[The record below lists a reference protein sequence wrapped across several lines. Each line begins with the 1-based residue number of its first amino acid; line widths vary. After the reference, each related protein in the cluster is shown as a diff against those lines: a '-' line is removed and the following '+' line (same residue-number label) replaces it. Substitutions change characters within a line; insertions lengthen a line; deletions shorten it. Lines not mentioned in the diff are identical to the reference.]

1 MFENKKNKNNEISSD
16 RNLSLVFDNTNDHAI
31 CLINKNGIIQNWNR
45 SAENLIGY
53 SKEYIIGKNYTILFS
68 REAIRRKFPEKAI
81 KIAEKNGLF
90 KSENICVKKEGNFFW
105 AGLTLNPVNIKSTN
119 KLLGFV
125 LIIEDISQRKESER
139 QKDEYIGIASHEL
152 RTPVSALSLYAELLA
167 ERLNLENDKKT
178 LQLFEDIKAQ
188 ISRMVN
194 LVEDLLVVNEIERN
208 KLSLYKKPFDIH
220 KLLKKVTHEFQG
232 STTTHKIILK
242 GKGIGKVIADPNR
255 ISQVLVNLIANGIKY
270 SPLNNKILVSLTKQ
284 KDKAIISVQ
293 DFGGGITKEEQKE
306 IFRKYFRSYNTG
318 KGNISGLGLGLY
330 ISKKIIDKHNEKMW
344 VKSKKGEGATFFFS
358 LCLS

>member
-1 MFENKKNKNNEISSD
+1 MLTNKITNKEYSSPG
-16 RNLSLVFDNTNDHAI
+16 NLSLVFDNTNDHAI

-45 SAENLIGY
+45 SAQNLTGY
-53 SKEYIIGKNYTILFS
+53 SKEYIVGRNYTILFS
-68 REAIRRKFPEKAI
+68 REALRRKMPQKAI
-81 KIAEKNGLF
+81 KIAEKTGLF

-105 AGLTLNPVNIKSTN
+105 AGLTLSPVRFKSNN

-152 RTPVSALSLYAELLA
+152 KTPVSALSLYAELLA
-167 ERLNLENDKKT
+167 DRLNLETDKKT

-188 ISRMVN
+188 IGRMVN

-208 KLSLYKKPFDIH
+208 KLSLYKKPFDVH
-220 KLLKKVTHEFQG
+220 KLLKKVAHDFQG
-232 STTTHKIILK
+232 ATTTHKITFK
-242 GKGIGKVIADPNR
+242 GKNVGKVIGDPNR

-270 SPLNNKILVSLTKQ
+270 SPLGNKILINLSKE
-284 KDKAIISVQ
+284 KGKAIISVQ
-293 DFGGGITKEEQKE
+293 DFGGGITKDEQKE
-306 IFRKYFRSYNTG
+306 IFRKYFRSYNSG

-330 ISKKIIDKHNEKMW
+330 ISKKIIDKHNERMW
-344 VKSKKGEGATFFFS
+344 VKSKKGQGATFYFS
-358 LCLS
+358 LSLA